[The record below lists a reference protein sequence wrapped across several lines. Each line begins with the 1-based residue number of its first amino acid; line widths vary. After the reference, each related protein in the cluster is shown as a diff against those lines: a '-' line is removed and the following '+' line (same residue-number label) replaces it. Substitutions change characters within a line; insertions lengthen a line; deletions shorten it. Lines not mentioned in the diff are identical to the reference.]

1 MSSLNYWLSDTH
13 AALAK
18 PHTMLGVEGL
28 LVQIPGAD
36 GIWVEQAF
44 YARRDFKGEGGR
56 FDIVVE
62 YDVGHPSNKQN
73 GFTMRSDFNGVSG
86 PLDLVQAVKY
96 WPELAHLVK
105 WHLSCEGEPL
115 HYVENTKY
123 FASQGKLEVARECA
137 LWLDA
142 PEEVLTGPPMV
153 LERALKDR
161 RKALVDEFKETLA
174 ATGLLFTAP
183 Q

>member
-1 MSSLNYWLSDTH
+1 MNYFLRGPGEK
-13 AALAK
+13 LAK
-18 PHTMLGVEGL
+18 PHTLLGIEGL
-28 LVQIPGAD
+28 LVQIPGPN
-36 GIWVEQAF
+36 GLWVSQQFVA
-44 YARRDFKGEGGR
+44 AREFKKQGGL
-56 FDIVVE
+56 FELTIE
-62 YDVGHPSNKQN
+62 YDRGHPSNTQN
-73 GFTMRSDFNGVSG
+73 GFTMRFNFDGVTG
-86 PLDLVQAVKY
+86 PLDIEMAVKF

-115 HYVENTKY
+115 HYIANTKY
-123 FASQGKLEVARECA
+123 WAAQGNLEYARKGA

-142 PEEVLTGPPMV
+142 PEEILTGPPMV

-161 RKALVDEFKETLA
+161 RKALVDEFKEALA